1 MKKHS
6 KQLTSNKNKQTT
18 SMKYGSQVRYPK
30 NIDRFI
36 IILHNQIV
44 IWLLYI
50 FRPHPYG
57 KTCGKCSRVCH
68 MSSVQKHLPSLY
80 TTCFIEVPYCG

>member
-18 SMKYGSQVRYPK
+18 SMKYGPRYDIPKHRQVYHYSPQS
-30 NIDRFI
+30 NCHLASIHF
-36 IILHNQIV
+36 QT
-44 IWLLYI
+44 
-50 FRPHPYG
+50 HPYG